1 MICTTTQRA
10 HCLSELVC
18 DGVLLS
24 CLTHGGMYELLID
37 VLSLQ
42 QSASHDVVVVAEFA
56 NDSQ

>member
-1 MICTTTQRA
+1 MCCRCSSLLHTT
-10 HCLSELVC
+10 LLL
-18 DGVLLS
+18 LLS
-24 CLTHGGMYELLID
+24 CLTQDGMYELVID